1 MTARLSQRP
10 GSDRRAGGRRRR
22 ARAAGARLFAGALLV
37 ALVLA
42 ATGER
47 SAARSEYV
55 VTRDWLRS
63 LYVVSDL
70 ATHPSTTPVVLLLGG
85 SAGRECTFS
94 DRSWGEQIVRRGGPR
109 VVVRNLSSRNQTFTQ
124 DLTLVR
130 QLPRGAP
137 TLVFIGVNVGRF
149 NMPPTITFP
158 TWAVPYERVDQHRY
172 SKRRILS
179 PERKERIATEW
190 MERRFPVFSAR
201 FAYNLAA
208 LEQVVFACFERG
220 LQPVLLDLPRNTPV
234 IADRLDE
241 PVGIYSRACRAL
253 AAGYGIPFVSFVSR
267 AGFESEDFF
276 DIAHLVEPGRAKWQL
291 LLSDTTI
298 ALLTAYGMTIR
309 DGEPAPANGALHD
322 WCVSPVTSLPVFV
335 PQRGESAAG
344 LSADAG

>member
-1 MTARLSQRP
+1 MRTP
-10 GSDRRAGGRRRR
+10 VVT
-22 ARAAGARLFAGALLV
+22 GALLV
-37 ALVLA
+37 ALVFALV
-42 ATGER
+42 GER
-47 SAARSEYV
+47 SAARAEYV

-70 ATHPSTTPVVLLLGG
+70 STYPSATPVVLLLAG

-94 DRSWGEQIVRRGGPR
+94 DRSWADQILRRGGPR
-109 VVVRNLSSRNQTFTQ
+109 VVVRNLSSKNQTFTQ

-130 QLPRGAP
+130 QLPRGTP
-137 TLVFIGVNVGRF
+137 TLVFIGINVGRF

-179 PERKERIATEW
+179 PERKERIAAEW
-190 MERRFPVFSAR
+190 MERRFPVFSQR

-220 LQPVLLDLPRNTPV
+220 LHPVLLDLPRNTAV
-234 IADRLDE
+234 IGDRLDV
-241 PVGIYSRACRAL
+241 PVGIYSRACQAL
-253 AAGYGIPFVSFVSR
+253 AQGYGIPFVSFVSR
-267 AGFESEDFF
+267 AGLENEDFF

-298 ALLTAYGMTIR
+298 ALLTEYGMTIHEGEPVAT
-309 DGEPAPANGALHD
+309 DGELHD
-322 WCVSPVTSLPVFV
+322 WCVSPLTSLPVFV
-335 PQRGESAAG
+335 PQHRDGAA
-344 LSADAG
+344 LVAADGG